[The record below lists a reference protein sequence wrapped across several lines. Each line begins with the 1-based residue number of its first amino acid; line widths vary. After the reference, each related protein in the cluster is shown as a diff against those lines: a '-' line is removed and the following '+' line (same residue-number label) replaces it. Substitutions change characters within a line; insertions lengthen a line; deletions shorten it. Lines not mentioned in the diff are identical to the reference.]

1 MRATVNLRHLEEGP
15 QRLKGEVSPEI
26 LEIDKLEDE
35 VIQAKEALLYDVEVE
50 KQDRNLLVSG
60 SLRTNLDCQCVRCLK
75 AFKYPLELNP
85 YHLYVALEGD
95 EAAPVVNDVVDLT
108 PFFRED
114 TLLAFPQHPLCSEDC
129 AGLPNASGS
138 KSAKPDKSSQGNETA
153 SAWSELDKLKF

>member
-1 MRATVNLRHLEEGP
+1 MNLRHLEEGP
-15 QRLKGEVSPEI
+15 QQLKGEVSPEI

-35 VIQAKEALLYDVEVE
+35 VIQAKEALRYDVEVE

-75 AFKYPLELNP
+75 AFKYPLELKP
-85 YHLYVALEGD
+85 YHLYVSLEGED
-95 EAAPVVNDVVDLT
+95 AAPVVNDLVDLT

-138 KSAKPDKSSQGNETA
+138 KTAKPDKSAPGNETA